1 MKHRILFLACVC
13 FCAASAMAQSPIE
26 PTRRYEGMV
35 EYQKTQQPA
44 TILEFNYP
52 ERDLE
57 KALEDFLEKKGEKVK
72 VHKGFNMV
80 KNVKLHDSENRYYD
94 LYYKIEG
101 TGKGDNARSTMYVI
115 VAEPGEN
122 ILARDGKSHSA
133 AKAAASVGAIGFFGA
148 MGSTV
153 GAYDLEKRIKDQEE
167 EMQIADRKLTE
178 LKKRKE
184 RLEKDLELN
193 TQDINRQIN
202 EVDKQKT
209 ILEQLKAQKKVK
221 E

>member
-1 MKHRILFLACVC
+1 
-13 FCAASAMAQSPIE
+13 MAQSSIE
-26 PTRRYEGMV
+26 PTRRYEGTV

-80 KNVKLHDSENRYYD
+80 KNVKLHESENRYYD
-94 LYYKIEG
+94 IYYKIEG
-101 TGKGDNARSTMYVI
+101 TGKGDNARSTLYFI

-122 ILARDGKSHSA
+122 ILARDGKGHGA
-133 AKAAASVGAIGFFGA
+133 AKAAASVGAVGFFGA
-148 MGSTV
+148 MGATV
-153 GAYDLEKRIKDQEE
+153 GAYDLEKRIKDQQE
-167 EMQIADRKLTE
+167 EMEIADRKLTE

-184 RLEKDLELN
+184 RLEKDMELN